1 MLCWKK
7 EFISCNLGRRLKKN
21 GKTSSEIFCLFVAIY
36 VDCFLPLISIPLVL
50 TIKGEAIIISLII
63 LIIVWI
69 ADIVFFVLSFFKLWN
84 IPIGI
89 NSKGIIYNKL
99 FFHEWKDA
107 ESITVQRKWRVKYG
121 YLHFRVIIV
130 FSNNSIVSFKPNEL
144 INKDIIN
151 LCTDEQFLAKYKN
164 AIEIDD

>member
-1 MLCWKK
+1 MVKHLPR
-7 EFISCNLGRRLKKN
+7 FSA
-21 GKTSSEIFCLFVAIY
+21 CLLQFMSIA
-36 VDCFLPLISIPLVL
+36 FLPLISIPLVL
-50 TIKGEAIIISLII
+50 TIKSEAIIIPLII

-69 ADIVFFVLSFFKLWN
+69 ADIVIFVLSFFKLWN

-89 NSKGIIYNKL
+89 NSKGILYNKL

-130 FSNNSIVSFKPNEL
+130 FSNNSIVSFEPNKL